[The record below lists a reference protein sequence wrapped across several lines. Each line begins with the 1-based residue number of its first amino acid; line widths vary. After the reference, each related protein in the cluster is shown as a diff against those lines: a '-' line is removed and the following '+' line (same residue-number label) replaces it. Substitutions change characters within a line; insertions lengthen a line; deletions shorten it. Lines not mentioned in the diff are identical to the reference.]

1 MNSGIL
7 FYNGSKTLTMEEK
20 ISEAATYY
28 RKKYGRLPEI
38 AIVNPGDVAKM
49 PPPPPDQMMV
59 EGKWVTVRSWQS
71 IPTGHLWLGFDASPD
86 PEPQKP
92 DSDIVAAF
100 VQHAQKARVE

>member
-49 PPPPPDQMMV
+49 PPPRPI
-59 EGKWVTVRSWQS
+59 K
-71 IPTGHLWLGFDASPD
+71 
-86 PEPQKP
+86 
-92 DSDIVAAF
+92 
-100 VQHAQKARVE
+100 